1 MCLIEPLVD
10 AHAQVA
16 RPLRGSIITIIGHD
30 EYVEIGS
37 RIIELTEALK
47 QAADQRVPAVP
58 ARNQESEKKALREFD
73 PRTGQPG
80 TKALTE
86 PQRPR
91 KEEKVKKGAKDS
103 EVKGNGKK
111 QDQKP
116 GEKLVEPAPTK
127 N

>member
-47 QAADQRVPAVP
+47 QAADQSLFIVDWWEERKRSLANSGHCTWRMAGKPA
-58 ARNQESEKKALREFD
+58 AAESKKIERNSHRPWAH
-73 PRTGQPG
+73 G
-80 TKALTE
+80 T
-86 PQRPR
+86 RPY
-91 KEEKVKKGAKDS
+91 
-103 EVKGNGKK
+103 
-111 QDQKP
+111 
-116 GEKLVEPAPTK
+116 
-127 N
+127 